1 MNSKMKKTFMLLGAT
16 AALASCVDD
25 LGLNAPNKSK
35 LDQVYFTA
43 SIAEQD
49 FFGAKKAQTRS
60 AEEERQRVEAGYY
73 DLAIDGRNDI
83 HLSVATLDGM
93 FGKPAPMPED
103 GKDNAKTR
111 GAMLARLAQKPMT
124 VVEYAKTSDGKTIVG
139 EPYTAYTNDGETW
152 GGSHIQQSSNATSR
166 TLHAIYPNSESYT
179 IDAAAGTVAYTTP
192 NIASKQSDLLYAY
205 TSQSLGTEIKDQL
218 HLTFDHLL
226 TAVRFK
232 IGSQQLPMSVIKSI
246 TIDGIQTS
254 GTFNLSKGE
263 WNLANNDGSVTCNLD
278 FDVTGVYNTI
288 VNGGENTFMLL
299 PQQLTPNA
307 KVIIKY
313 EDNTYGG
320 TPGETQTLTASLAT
334 GNTPKWE
341 AGQCITYTLLDH
353 TDNGEYFIEVDAPAD
368 FSPAFGEQE
377 INVVSYH
384 MSGNVRTPM
393 RWMVQSFSTDG
404 GKSWMSGGANNVPK
418 GMSMSPTESS
428 EANTKVRITL
438 MATDTIFAPH
448 GDFLRN
454 KTPLGCRG
462 EAFDLS
468 CHDYLNKPCAQTTA
482 NCYVVDAPG
491 KYRIPTAYGN
501 GIVNGST
508 NKDAYTDNAGYKNCD
523 TKNNFMAHNGNA
535 ITAPMIQNNGIRLSR
550 ATLVW
555 EDVKDL
561 IDPKSIKLV
570 DDGNAIEFEILADNI
585 DQGNA
590 VIAAMDG
597 NTVAWSWHIWVTD
610 EKASLA
616 EPITDNISN
625 NESVDF
631 MPLTLGWCSNADA
644 KGALGRDVTVRLVMP
659 DHLSKQACFN
669 IHQKSTP
676 AYDIMGNTDGN
687 ATYYNWGRKDPFPG
701 AKGPYVSNGSSENA
715 DDLPKDFYQAG
726 ADAAALGL
734 HAELHAEYSAD
745 WKSLLIEGALVGLDG
760 FMTGTTI
767 KQVMNQLKNVKG
779 YTNSAADIVNESE
792 IAIESKGTYQGGLK
806 KYSWGED
813 GPQSMFRV
821 QFDQKGMAAHIVECT
836 EKNNGYFQEQFV
848 GIGGHKTPIRELKGA
863 HFPASRLKL
872 VETKKWGVG
881 LYVYDKDLKT
891 PTEFLEIRVVG
902 NPRAGNFSFY
912 SHAVVSGPRVTPH
925 LALGNFSG
933 ALMSTIHQT
942 LSDKFSLGA
951 AFANA
956 SMFKGG
962 TEWCRQMSAHGVSVN
977 YGIQHPNI
985 LMRDPI
991 SWVEHDG
998 VGNLW
1003 NTSQTNYDDPNTAVV
1018 KSIYDPCPA
1027 GYCVPSQKDMSR
1039 LEDATTERKYRG
1051 GTQMI
1056 TSSGDVLMF
1065 PGLGMRNFWSG
1076 AEPGSAA
1083 NNNIND
1089 QIMFIGAQGLYWTA
1103 SPAINENEKGE
1114 KGAYAVNFRGSESVS
1129 DYGEKGYKY
1138 TPRVVNNLKLQTS
1151 YALPIRPV
1159 REK

>member
-124 VVEYAKTSDGKTIVG
+124 VVEYAKTTDGKTIVG
-139 EPYTAYTNDGETW
+139 EPYTAYTEDGETW
-152 GGSHIQQSSNATSR
+152 GGSHIQQSSNATTR

-246 TIDGIQTS
+246 TIDGIKTA
-254 GTFNLSKGE
+254 GTYNLSDKKWE
-263 WNLANNDGSVTCNLD
+263 LTNNGSVSCSLD
-278 FDVTGVYNTI
+278 FDVVGVDNTI

-299 PQQLTPNA
+299 PQQLTPDA
-307 KVIIKY
+307 KLTIEY
-313 EDNTYGG
+313 EDYTYGG
-320 TPGETQTLTASLAT
+320 TAGATQTLTASLAT
-334 GNTPKWE
+334 DSTPAWE
-341 AGQCITYTLLDH
+341 AGQCITYTLMDH
-353 TDNGEYFIEVDAPAD
+353 QDNGEYFIDVEAPTN
-368 FSPAFGEQE
+368 FSPGRSEQV
-377 INVVSYH
+377 IQIDCYH
-384 MSGNVRTPM
+384 KVGSVRTPM
-393 RWMVQSFSTDG
+393 RWMVQSYSING
-404 GKSWMSGGANNVPK
+404 GKTWLSGGAANVPER
-418 GMSMSPTESS
+418 MSISPTESREPKTS
-428 EANTKVRITL
+428 VTITL
-438 MATDTIFAPH
+438 QAADTIFAPH

-454 KTPLGCRG
+454 KQPLGCRG

-468 CHDYLNKPCAQTTA
+468 RHDYLNKPCAQTTA

-501 GIVNGST
+501 GIVNGET
-508 NKDAYTDNAGYKNCD
+508 NKAAYTDNAGYKNCE
-523 TKNNFMAHNGNA
+523 TKNNFMTHSGNA

-555 EDVKDL
+555 EDANGL
-561 IDPKSIKLV
+561 IDPNSIKLV

-610 EKASLA
+610 QKALLA
-616 EPITDNISN
+616 EPITDNISTN
-625 NESVDF
+625 QNVDF
-631 MPLTLGWCSNADA
+631 MPLTLGWCSNEDA

-669 IHQKSTP
+669 IHQNSTP
-676 AYDIMGNTDGN
+676 AYDVKGNCDGN
-687 ATYYNWGRKDPFPG
+687 APYYNWGRKDPFPG
-701 AKGPYVSNGSSENA
+701 AKGTYTPNGSRENA

-726 ADAAALGL
+726 ADAAPLGL

-760 FMTGTTI
+760 FMTGVTI
-767 KQVMNQLKNVKG
+767 RQVLNHLSSLKQFQTEG
-779 YTNSAADIVNESE
+779 AQAFGESE
-792 IAIESKGTYQGGLK
+792 AVIKPEGRKMQQLHNYAYHPDGPGGYLTTTYGQEGMANHMVFCQENLNGYFQAPAQGMGGKETPIREIMQNTNAKYAKVVNTKEYGYGVYILDGKETPTDFIEIRAIESKGHY
-806 KYSWGED
+806 
-813 GPQSMFRV
+813 
-821 QFDQKGMAAHIVECT
+821 
-836 EKNNGYFQEQFV
+836 
-848 GIGGHKTPIRELKGA
+848 
-863 HFPASRLKL
+863 
-872 VETKKWGVG
+872 
-881 LYVYDKDLKT
+881 
-891 PTEFLEIRVVG
+891 EF
-902 NPRAGNFSFY
+902 FH
-912 SHAVVSGPRVTPH
+912 HAVTSRPRVTPH
-925 LALGNFSG
+925 LTLGNFSG
-933 ALMSTIHQT
+933 SMMATVHQT
-942 LSDKFSLGA
+942 LGDHFSLGA
-951 AFANA
+951 AFSNA
-956 SMFKGG
+956 SMFSGG

-1003 NTSQTNYDDPNTAVV
+1003 NTAQTNYDDPNTAVV

-1027 GYCVPSQKDMSR
+1027 GYCVPSQKDMSK
-1039 LEDATTERKYRG
+1039 LEDATTELKYRG
-1051 GTQMI
+1051 GTEKI
-1056 TSSGDVLMF
+1056 TSSGKALAF

-1089 QIMFIGAQGLYWTA
+1089 QIMLVGAQGLYWTA

-1114 KGAYAVNFRGSESVS
+1114 KGAYAVNFRGSETVS
-1129 DYGEKGYKY
+1129 NLGEKGYKY